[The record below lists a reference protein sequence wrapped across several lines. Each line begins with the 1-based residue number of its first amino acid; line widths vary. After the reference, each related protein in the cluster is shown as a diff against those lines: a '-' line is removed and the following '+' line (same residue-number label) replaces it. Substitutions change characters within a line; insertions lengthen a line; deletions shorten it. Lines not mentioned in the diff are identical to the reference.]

1 MSSVVKD
8 DMIIDIVLEQRACC
22 LTRKIQYLTSAFEM
36 RSFIVRLTNKEI
48 ADMSVNLS
56 S

>member
-22 LTRKIQYLTSAFEM
+22 LTHVKFNT
-36 RSFIVRLTNKEI
+36 
-48 ADMSVNLS
+48 
-56 S
+56 